1 MFSLQGLK
9 KNNIVVHVTCHENG
23 APYAAEQ
30 YRYVEHTQ
38 RALREE
44 VLYKMWLEGGKSV
57 ERDM

>member
-38 RALREE
+38 RALRK
-44 VLYKMWLEGGKSV
+44 YCIKCGSKEGKV
-57 ERDM
+57 